1 MALFLA
7 PPEMG
12 GSDPPSTALVR
23 QWEAFAD
30 GEIRPAG
37 AVLQGGGGSEAEGA
51 LLRALGVLERHLGG
65 GRRRFLLGEPLTLA
79 DVAVVCALLPP
90 FCHALSPSSR
100 AAFPRLQ
107 QWLRRCSELPPFHA
121 VLGLNEPNEGLNEPN
136 EPPEPNEGVNEGAN
150 ELNEGA
156 GAPKSAA
163 QLRKEAKKREKMQRF
178 QSKQQKAMQAQPKAP
193 RKQRRDPGV
202 LTYDI
207 HTPPGTKKDVSVPL
221 PQSYSPR
228 YVEAAWYS
236 WWEKEGFFK
245 PEYGRSG
252 ISEPNPRGVFM
263 MCVPPPNVTGTLHL
277 GHALTS
283 AIQDTL
289 TRWHRMCGQT
299 TLWNPGCDHA
309 GIATQVVV
317 ERKLQRERGVGRLQL
332 GRERFLHEVWTWK
345 EEKGDRIYQQLRR
358 LGASMDWDRA
368 CFTMDPKMCVAVT
381 EAFVRLHEMGL
392 IYRSTRLVNWSCA
405 LQSAISDIEVEKRE
419 LRGRTL
425 LRVPG
430 YEQPVEFGVLVAFAY
445 PLHGAEP
452 AGEVVV
458 ATTRPETMLGD
469 AAIAVHPDDPR
480 YQHLIGRRVV
490 HPFTGQSLP
499 IIRDTFV
506 DPQFGTGAV
515 KVTPAHDATDFEV
528 GQRHQLPTVSI
539 IGEDGRLENVPP
551 PFLGMRRFEA
561 RGAVVA
567 ALQKLGLFR
576 GESENPMAVPI
587 CSRTQDVVEPLLR
600 PQWFVRCAELA
611 RGASAAVRRGEL
623 RLRPPQHTRTWFT
636 WMDNIRDWCISRQL
650 WWGHRIPA
658 YRVRIEGESAAHD
671 PNGAADGPWVCG
683 RTEAEARLKAAKEF
697 GVPPHSVRLM
707 QDEDVLDT
715 WFSSGLFPFSIFG
728 WPQQSEELSVFY
740 PGTLL
745 ETGHD
750 ILFFWVARMVM
761 LALALTGKLP
771 FREVYLHAIVRD
783 AHGRKMSKSLGNVI
797 DPLDVIEGIS
807 LEGLH
812 QQLLNSNL
820 DPAELQRAREGQ
832 KRDFPNGIPECGTDA
847 LRFALCAYTAQGRD
861 INLDVGRVLGYR
873 HFCNKVWNGAR
884 FTLKALGPQYRPPP
898 DMELRGRPGA
908 AERWIRS
915 RLSRAVAACGAALNR
930 FDFPAATSAVHGF
943 WLYDLCDVYLE
954 CVKPVLARAGGGET
968 SDPPSTPPPP
978 HNRDQHPTDDPT
990 GGDPAEEPHAEDEE
1004 EEEEE
1009 EEGGGDVEG
1018 RVMAVRDALH
1028 CCMEG
1033 GLRLLA
1039 PFMPYVSEELWQRLP
1054 HAPPA
1059 PPSLCVCPYPQPE
1072 TFCWE
1077 DPELETTM
1085 EFVLSIVRAL
1095 RGLRA
1100 EHGLTRSR
1108 PRCFLQCPDPTW
1120 AARARLCRPHIRTL
1134 ASVGVVTI
1142 LGAGGGGGHAD
1153 PPPGCAVAVASE
1165 HCTAHLLLKGLI
1177 DPPRE
1182 LSRLGGRREELQRQ
1196 RERLLE
1202 RRGADG
1208 YGDKVPPSVR
1218 EADAAKLAQAEAELR
1233 KVEEALE
1240 RVRGML

>member
-1 MALFLA
+1 HA
-7 PPEMG
+7 PLCP
-12 GSDPPSTALVR
+12 T
-23 QWEAFAD
+23 
-30 GEIRPAG
+30 
-37 AVLQGGGGSEAEGA
+37 
-51 LLRALGVLERHLGG
+51 
-65 GRRRFLLGEPLTLA
+65 
-79 DVAVVCALLPP
+79 
-90 FCHALSPSSR
+90 
-100 AAFPRLQ
+100 
-107 QWLRRCSELPPFHA
+107 
-121 VLGLNEPNEGLNEPN
+121 
-136 EPPEPNEGVNEGAN
+136 
-150 ELNEGA
+150 
-156 GAPKSAA
+156 
-163 QLRKEAKKREKMQRF
+163 
-178 QSKQQKAMQAQPKAP
+178 
-193 RKQRRDPGV
+193 
-202 LTYDI
+202 
-207 HTPPGTKKDVSVPL
+207 DVSVPL
-221 PQSYSPR
+221 PDSYSPR

-245 PEYGRSG
+245 PEYGRSA
-252 ISEPNPRGVFM
+252 ISEPNPLGVFM

-283 AIQDTL
+283 AIQDAL

-317 ERKLQRERGVGRLQL
+317 ERKLQRERGVGRLQM
-332 GRERFLHEVWTWK
+332 GRERFLHEVWRWK

-368 CFTMDPKMCVAVT
+368 CFTMDPKMCRAVT

-405 LQSAISDIEVEKRE
+405 LRSAISDIEVEKRE

-445 PLHGAEP
+445 PLEGAGP
-452 AGEVVV
+452 GSEVVV

-469 AAIAVHPDDPR
+469 AAVAVHPDDPR

-499 IIRDTFV
+499 IIMDAFV

-515 KVTPAHDATDFEV
+515 KVTPAHDATDFDV
-528 GQRHQLPTVSI
+528 GQRHQLPLLSI
-539 IGEDGRLENVPP
+539 IGEDGRLLNVPP

-567 ALQKLGLFR
+567 ALQRLGLFR

-587 CSRTQDVVEPLLR
+587 CSRTQDVVEPLLC
-600 PQWFVRCAELA
+600 PQWFLRCAELA
-611 RGASAAVRRGEL
+611 RGASAAVRKGEL
-623 RLRPPQHTRTWFT
+623 RLRPPQHTRTWFA

-658 YRVRIEGESAAHD
+658 YRVRG
-671 PNGAADGPWVCG
+671 PNAGSPDGDGPWFCG
-683 RTEAEARLKAAKEF
+683 RTEEEARNKAAKEL
-697 GVPPHSVRLM
+697 GVRPESLSLE

-728 WPQQSEELSVFY
+728 WPEQSEELSVFY

-807 LEGLH
+807 LQGLH

-820 DPAELQRAREGQ
+820 DPAELERAREGQ

-884 FTLKALGPQYRPPP
+884 FTLRALGPQYRPPP
-898 DMELRGRPGA
+898 AMELRGRPGV

-915 RLSRAVAACGAALNR
+915 RLSRAVAACGAALGR

-954 CVKPVLARAGGGET
+954 CVKPILARV
-968 SDPPSTPPPP
+968 SK
-978 HNRDQHPTDDPT
+978 
-990 GGDPAEEPHAEDEE
+990 
-1004 EEEEE
+1004 
-1009 EEGGGDVEG
+1009 G
-1018 RVMAVRDALH
+1018 RAAAVRDALH

-1039 PFMPYVSEELWQRLP
+1039 PFMPFVSEELWQRLP

-1072 TFCWE
+1072 T
-1077 DPELETTM
+1077 
-1085 EFVLSIVRAL
+1085 
-1095 RGLRA
+1095 
-1100 EHGLTRSR
+1100 
-1108 PRCFLQCPDPTW
+1108 
-1120 AARARLCRPHIRTL
+1120 
-1134 ASVGVVTI
+1134 
-1142 LGAGGGGGHAD
+1142 
-1153 PPPGCAVAVASE
+1153 
-1165 HCTAHLLLKGLI
+1165 
-1177 DPPRE
+1177 
-1182 LSRLGGRREELQRQ
+1182 
-1196 RERLLE
+1196 
-1202 RRGADG
+1202 
-1208 YGDKVPPSVR
+1208 
-1218 EADAAKLAQAEAELR
+1218 
-1233 KVEEALE
+1233 
-1240 RVRGML
+1240 

>member
-1 MALFLA
+1 MLC
-7 PPEMG
+7 P
-12 GSDPPSTALVR
+12 
-23 QWEAFAD
+23 
-30 GEIRPAG
+30 I
-37 AVLQGGGGSEAEGA
+37 
-51 LLRALGVLERHLGG
+51 
-65 GRRRFLLGEPLTLA
+65 
-79 DVAVVCALLPP
+79 
-90 FCHALSPSSR
+90 
-100 AAFPRLQ
+100 
-107 QWLRRCSELPPFHA
+107 
-121 VLGLNEPNEGLNEPN
+121 
-136 EPPEPNEGVNEGAN
+136 
-150 ELNEGA
+150 
-156 GAPKSAA
+156 
-163 QLRKEAKKREKMQRF
+163 
-178 QSKQQKAMQAQPKAP
+178 
-193 RKQRRDPGV
+193 
-202 LTYDI
+202 
-207 HTPPGTKKDVSVPL
+207 DVSVPL
-221 PQSYSPR
+221 PASYSPR

-252 ISEPNPRGVFM
+252 VSEPNPRGVFM

-317 ERKLQRERGVGRLQL
+317 ERRIQREKGVGRMEM
-332 GRERFLHEVWTWK
+332 GREGFLREVWRWK

-368 CFTMDPKMCVAVT
+368 CFTMDPKMSRAVT

-405 LQSAISDIEVEKRE
+405 LGSAISDIEVEKRE

-430 YEQPVEFGVLVAFAY
+430 YEDPVEFGVLVAFAY
-445 PLHGAEP
+445 PLEGDGGAVGP
-452 AGEVVV
+452 GELVV

-469 AAIAVHPDDPR
+469 AAVAVHPEDPR

-490 HPFTGQSLP
+490 HPFTGQKLP
-499 IIRDTFV
+499 IIGDPFV

-515 KVTPAHDATDFEV
+515 KVTPAHDPTDFDV
-528 GQRHQLPTVSI
+528 GQRHQLPMVTI
-539 IGEDGRLENVPP
+539 ITANGSMDNVPP
-551 PFLGMRRFEA
+551 PFRGMRRFDA
-561 RGAVVA
+561 RTAVVA
-567 ALQKLGLFR
+567 ALQRLGLFR

-587 CSRTQDVVEPLLR
+587 CSRTHDVVEPLLC
-600 PQWFVRCAELA
+600 PQWFMSCSELA
-611 RGASAAVRRGEL
+611 AAAGAAVRGGEL
-623 RLRPPQHTRTWFT
+623 RIRPPQHNRTWFI

-658 YRVRIEGESAAHD
+658 YRVHIDGESGARSPSGSDPHD
-671 PNGAADGPWVCG
+671 DGPWVCG
-683 RTEAEARLKAAKEF
+683 RTEEEARNKAAKEF
-697 GVPPHSVRLM
+697 GVRPESVRLE

-728 WPQQSEELSVFY
+728 WPEQTEDLSVFY
-740 PGTLL
+740 PGSLL

-771 FREVYLHAIVRD
+771 FKEVYLHAIVRD

-807 LEGLH
+807 LKGLH

-820 DPAELQRAREGQ
+820 DPAELERAREGQ

-884 FTLKALGPQYRPPP
+884 FILRALGPQYSPPHN
-898 DMELRGRPGA
+898 MEVRGHMGIA
-908 AERWIRS
+908 DRWIRS
-915 RLSRAVAACGAALNR
+915 RLSRAVSCCSAALSR
-930 FDFPAATSAVHGF
+930 FDFPAATSAIHGL

-954 CVKPVLARAGGGET
+954 CVKPVLSRAAACGAV
-968 SDPPSTPPPP
+968 DPPQPQEEEPDPP
-978 HNRDQHPTDDPT
+978 HNDEPDPPHNEQDPPHDDADEDE
-990 GGDPAEEPHAEDEE
+990 GGDAVGRLRAVQ
-1004 EEEEE
+1004 
-1009 EEGGGDVEG
+1009 DV
-1018 RVMAVRDALH
+1018 LH

-1039 PFMPYVSEELWQRLP
+1039 PFMPFVTEELWQRLP
-1054 HAPPA
+1054 HDPPA

-1072 TFCWE
+1072 VFCWE
-1077 DPELETTM
+1077 DPELENTM

-1100 EHGLTRSR
+1100 EHGLTSSR
-1108 PRCFLQCPDPTW
+1108 PPCFLQCPDPSW
-1120 AARARLCRPHIRTL
+1120 ASRARRCRSHIRTL
-1134 ASVGVVTI
+1134 ASVGAVTV
-1142 LGAGGGGGHAD
+1142 LGGGDNEAE
-1153 PPPGCAVAVASE
+1153 PPPGCGVAVASE
-1165 HCTAHLLLKGLI
+1165 HCTVHLGLKGLI

-1182 LSRLGGRREELQRQ
+1182 LARLGGRREELQRQ
-1196 RERLLE
+1196 RDRL
-1202 RRGADG
+1202 RDRMGAQG
-1208 YGDKVPPSVR
+1208 YGDKVPHSVR
-1218 EADAAKLAQAEAELR
+1218 EADATKLAQAEAELR
-1233 KVEEALE
+1233 KVEEALQ